1 MKKYYCYT
9 TWEYHTNDQFLDSS
23 SGGTHWST
31 DDVVPTL
38 RTSRGRDR
46 HEYYSYHLTKSDVDP
61 WSGLRIIVDRW
72 LFFSVESTRVPIS
85 GAGAADHCLR
95 VSRHV
100 GLQSLDL
107 GQTVIDN

>member
-1 MKKYYCYT
+1 MKMYHCYI
-9 TWEYHTNDQFLDSS
+9 TWEYRTNDQFLDSS
-23 SGGTHWST
+23 SGGTHWSI

-38 RTSRGRDR
+38 GASRVVTDM
-46 HEYYSYHLTKSDVDP
+46 SAICHLMKSDVDP

-72 LFFSVESTRVPIS
+72 LFFSVESTRVPGS
-85 GAGAADHCLR
+85 GARAADHCLR

-107 GQTVIDN
+107 GQTTIDN